1 MAVPIKTISV
11 IGAGAVGAA
20 YASKF
25 HDHDKHGISLVAKG
39 EHYERL
45 TGEGLIIN
53 NRHYVFKVMRPEERT
68 PPSDLVLVA
77 VKHHHLKQA
86 IDDISNR
93 VGEDTIILSVMNG
106 IDSEAQIGAVYGM
119 EKMLYGVAVGI
130 NAVREG
136 NRVTFSQ
143 QGKLFIGEAN
153 NRHLTERVKRVQ
165 SLFEE
170 AKVVYETP
178 DDMMR
183 TLWWKFMI
191 NVGINQASAVLGAP
205 YSVFQAFREARELM
219 ESAMREVM
227 PIAQA
232 AGVSLSEVD
241 VENWN
246 TFLANQS
253 PDAKTSMLQDI
264 EAKRKTEIEMFAGK
278 VIELGREYGIPTPV
292 NQTLY
297 RIVKVIEQDYAPS

>member
-1 MAVPIKTISV
+1 
-11 IGAGAVGAA
+11 
-20 YASKF
+20 
-25 HDHDKHGISLVAKG
+25 
-39 EHYERL
+39 
-45 TGEGLIIN
+45 
-53 NRHYVFKVMRPEERT
+53 MRPEERT

-86 IDDISNR
+86 IDDIANR
-93 VGEDTIILSVMNG
+93 VGEHTIILSVMNG

-136 NRVTFSQ
+136 NRVTFSE
-143 QGKLFIGEAN
+143 QGKLFFGEAN

-165 SLFEE
+165 FLFEE

-205 YSVFQAFREARELM
+205 YSVFQASTEARELM

-241 VENWN
+241 IENWN

-297 RIVKVIEQDYAPS
+297 RIVKVIEQDYAPSKSSVRGV